1 VSKPPN
7 SAAIRVRFVR
17 LPHAQG
23 LPLPAY
29 QSAEAA
35 GMDLLAA
42 VEEARPIVLVPGGRA
57 LIPTGLVLELPPGT
71 EAQVRPRSGLAL
83 RHGITVLNSPGT
95 IDSDYRGELKVLLIN
110 LGHSAWEIQR
120 GERIAQLVVQRI
132 ARAELV
138 EADVLN
144 ATARA
149 EGGFG
154 STDRKHPGE
163 SHDGSRSEAD
173 QRLKP
178 ATPAL
183 PRRGRQRSRA
193 ARSLEDEAT

>member
-1 VSKPPN
+1 
-7 SAAIRVRFVR
+7 
-17 LPHAQG
+17 
-23 LPLPAY
+23 
-29 QSAEAA
+29 
-35 GMDLLAA
+35 
-42 VEEARPIVLVPGGRA
+42 VLVPGGRA

-154 STDRKHPGE
+154 STDRKDPGG

-183 PRRGRQRSRA
+183 PRRSRQRSRA